1 MRNNNNYWEVL
12 LPTTYLGGVGV
23 SADHI
28 DTSCYFVN
36 QKLPGSHIWYYHVNF
51 IGWYYISISVLKK
64 SWFRF
69 QSSIYVADNFICCMT
84 DSFLILSFHVLLL
97 SSILA
102 CINSCNK
109 TVGQFSVWKWMLSN
123 QYFLLNRKCAIIAVH
138 NRQLQK
144 RILFVRRRWFW
155 RGCCCWFSQLVFL
168 CLSYILTLFSQ
179 FRCLLLAATQEC
191 VSNNGKVTTHRLPT
205 AKIESHQKKNCQAGL
220 T

>member
-1 MRNNNNYWEVL
+1 
-12 LPTTYLGGVGV
+12 
-23 SADHI
+23 
-28 DTSCYFVN
+28 
-36 QKLPGSHIWYYHVNF
+36 
-51 IGWYYISISVLKK
+51 
-64 SWFRF
+64 
-69 QSSIYVADNFICCMT
+69 
-84 DSFLILSFHVLLL
+84 
-97 SSILA
+97 
-102 CINSCNK
+102 
-109 TVGQFSVWKWMLSN
+109 MLSN
-123 QYFLLNRKCAIIAVH
+123 QHFLPNRKCAIIAAH

-220 T
+220 TYANSKEIFFYIYNTFNGRGRWIQPYSFPLFASFLEVMEASFW

>member
-1 MRNNNNYWEVL
+1 MFL
-12 LPTTYLGGVGV
+12 
-23 SADHI
+23 I
-28 DTSCYFVN
+28 
-36 QKLPGSHIWYYHVNF
+36 
-51 IGWYYISISVLKK
+51 
-64 SWFRF
+64 
-69 QSSIYVADNFICCMT
+69 ICCMT
-84 DSFLILSFHVLLL
+84 NSFHILSFHVFL

-102 CINSCNK
+102 CNNSCNK
-109 TVGQFSVWKWMLSN
+109 TVPRTIFSLINFFYSTENELSL
-123 QYFLLNRKCAIIAVH
+123 QPTGH

-205 AKIESHQKKNCQAGL
+205 AKIESYQKKNPNFHCRTGY

>member
-1 MRNNNNYWEVL
+1 MIL
-12 LPTTYLGGVGV
+12 
-23 SADHI
+23 
-28 DTSCYFVN
+28 SCELYRLILY
-36 QKLPGSHIWYYHVNF
+36 Q
-51 IGWYYISISVLKK
+51 YICFEKK
-64 SWFRF
+64 SWLRF
-69 QSSIYVADNFICCMT
+69 NQEFMFLINCCMT
-84 DSFLILSFHVLLL
+84 NSFHILSFHVFL

-102 CINSCNK
+102 CNNSCNK
-109 TVGQFSVWKWMLSN
+109 TIPRTIFSLIMNDKYN
-123 QYFLLNRKCAIIAVH
+123 QLFLLNRKCAIIAAH

-205 AKIESHQKKNCQAGL
+205 AKIESYQKKKSQLSLSNRTYLGQVS
-220 T
+220 